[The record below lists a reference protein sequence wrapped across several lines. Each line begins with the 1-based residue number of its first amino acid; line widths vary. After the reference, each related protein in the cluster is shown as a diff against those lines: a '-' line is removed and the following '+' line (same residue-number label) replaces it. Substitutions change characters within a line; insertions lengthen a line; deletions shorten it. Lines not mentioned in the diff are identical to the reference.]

1 MMMVPELE
9 IIQNTPIIR
18 LTPAEL
24 RKLPEDD
31 LARALSILFDM
42 AKECD
47 LTMVQHNP
55 PGTTYRVDWNR
66 DRGWCLEPVCRCHNE
81 PRFIEAY
88 YEYRGEEH

>member
-1 MMMVPELE
+1 MNELD

-31 LARALSILFDM
+31 LSRALAAIFEM
-42 AKECD
+42 AKDGD
-47 LTMVQHNP
+47 LTMLAHNP
-55 PGTTYRVDWNR
+55 PGTTYEVGYDRN
-66 DRGWCLEPVCRCHNE
+66 RGWALQPICGCQNE

-88 YEYRGEEH
+88 YEYHGAPR